1 MGGEREPAVCSGM
14 FSSFGKRARGGS
26 HGSRLFEARLGGRG
40 QGVGM
45 VCGSP
50 SRRTELR
57 PFSRARWGPGRFQA
71 GSWHSSTLWKAF
83 STQGCIGLGAASDAL
98 NASKLNGGSSLRLAK
113 GYGSR

>member
-1 MGGEREPAVCSGM
+1 MGDEREPAVCSGM

-71 GSWHSSTLWKAF
+71 GS
-83 STQGCIGLGAASDAL
+83 CIVALIDAVESVLG
-98 NASKLNGGSSLRLAK
+98 
-113 GYGSR
+113 